1 MSLQVASDVIFM
13 FSISFRMYAE
23 IENSMTS
30 SQRMISYTKL
40 EMEDDLEKPGDAE

>member
-1 MSLQVASDVIFM
+1 MMSLQIAVDIILL

-30 SQRMISYTKL
+30 SQRMVAYTRL
-40 EMEDDLEKPGDAE
+40 DEEDLLVR